1 MKSRYSA
8 FALSNAKYIINTT
21 HKNNPDYTNDTNKWL
36 KDIQEFVTVCEF
48 KKLEI
53 IDFTSLETSAF
64 VTFKATIFCNNED
77 CSFTEKGEFR
87 KENNKWLYLSGV
99 FL

>member
-1 MKSRYSA
+1 MKSRYCA
-8 FALSNAKYIINTT
+8 YALSNAKYIINTT
-21 HKNNPDYTNDTNKWL
+21 HKNNPDYTNDTDKWL

-48 KKLEI
+48 RKLEI
-53 IDFTSLETSAF
+53 IEFKALENSAF

-77 CSFTEKGEFR
+77 CSFTEKSEFI
-87 KENNKWLYLSGV
+87 KENYKWLYLSGI